1 MNDVSM
7 LVYAAA
13 FAVSTW
19 LLIVLSD
26 RLMGGEKQ
34 RGK

>member
-1 MNDVSM
+1 MNDITM
-7 LVYAAA
+7 LAIGAA

-26 RLMGGEKQ
+26 RLMGGEK
-34 RGK
+34 

>member
-1 MNDVSM
+1 MNDITM
-7 LVYAAA
+7 LAIGAA

-26 RLMGGEKQ
+26 RLMGSE
-34 RGK
+34 R